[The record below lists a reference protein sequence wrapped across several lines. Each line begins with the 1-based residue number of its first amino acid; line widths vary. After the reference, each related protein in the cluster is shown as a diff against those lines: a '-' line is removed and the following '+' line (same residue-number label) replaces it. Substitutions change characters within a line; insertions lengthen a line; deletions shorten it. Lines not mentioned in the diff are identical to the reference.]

1 VPTFVIDE
9 TSYPCPHCRHLLE
22 DPDTRWRGWLLC
34 AHCGLPFLPPARL
47 SARRLQKHP
56 VAHEPEITRE
66 LAVEQAATSK
76 EFATIARAAVPHA
89 GRLASSSAP
98 RLIIP
103 TGLFVSAL
111 LLLVAYLDRS
121 SHRMAI
127 FGSSTVIFFVLQVIL
142 TRRR

>member
-1 VPTFVIDE
+1 VATLVVDDS
-9 TSYPCPHCRHLLE
+9 SYACPHCRHLLE

-34 AHCGLPFLPPARL
+34 PHCGLPFLPPERL
-47 SARRLQKHP
+47 KGRQLRKRS
-56 VAHEPEITRE
+56 VALDPEVTRE
-66 LAVEQAATSK
+66 LAVEQASTSR
-76 EFATIARAAVPHA
+76 EFATTTISAAPRA

-103 TGLFVSAL
+103 TGLFVSAF

-127 FGSSTVIFFVLQVIL
+127 FGLSTVIFFLLQMII
-142 TRRR
+142 THRR